1 MLKKGKKFI
10 MSESV
15 RLFVKTMVRVLI
27 ICAIFGIFCIAYFV
41 AEDTFSN
48 PAYDRNGDRAIEVV
62 IKDSDTETDVADQL
76 KDKKL
81 INGTWRFRIRKYF
94 SRYKDE
100 SFVPGTYYFY
110 QSQGMDDIISIL
122 CGEHETEEIQ

>member
-15 RLFVKTMVRVLI
+15 RLFFKTMVRVLI

-41 AEDTFSN
+41 EEDTFSN

-94 SRYKDE
+94 
-100 SFVPGTYYFY
+100 
-110 QSQGMDDIISIL
+110 
-122 CGEHETEEIQ
+122 